1 MCVCVCVHVCVFVF
15 VCGDDG
21 YFSFQVCF
29 WRIRIYEEAM
39 ALTTVLLSTHVRTQT
54 VIAVV
59 TSVPRSETTT
69 RTGTQTRGRTLQCLC
84 RTPPCASSTAARV
97 TMWSRGGSV
106 GREASLCHDG
116 TTRRSV
122 KIMEVGGTRSCST
135 YGSVRLCAGQC

>member
-1 MCVCVCVHVCVFVF
+1 MCVCVCACMRVCMCVCVCV
-15 VCGDDG
+15 CGDNG

-39 ALTTVLLSTHVRTQT
+39 ALNTVLLSTHVRTQM

-59 TSVPRSETTT
+59 TSVPKSETTT
-69 RTGTQTRGRTLQCLC
+69 RTGTRTRGRTLQCLC
-84 RTPPCASSTAARV
+84 RTPPCASSTKARV

-122 KIMEVGGTRSCST
+122 RRMEVGGARSCST
-135 YGSVRLCAGQC
+135 YGSG